1 MFEEKVNNLLE
12 EFLEERKDI
21 FLISL
26 SITLDNK
33 IKLVIDGD
41 KGVTLNDCIDLSRQV
56 EHNLDREEVDFSI
69 EVTSPGAA
77 EPIVNN
83 RQFLKN
89 VGRKMEVKTGEEKL
103 EGTLLEVTENNIK
116 LGWKAREPKPVGKGK
131 VTVDKER
138 EISFSDIVEAK
149 VMITF

>member
-1 MFEEKVNNLLE
+1 MFEERVKELIA

-21 FLISL
+21 FLIKS
-26 SITLDNK
+26 SITPDNK

-69 EVTSPGAA
+69 EVTSPGAT

-89 VGRKMEVKTGEEKL
+89 VGRKMKVKTQDEKF
-103 EGTLLEVTENNIK
+103 EGTLLEVAENYIK

-131 VTVDKER
+131 VTVSKEK
-138 EISFSDIVEAK
+138 EISFSDIEEAK